1 MYLQVM
7 ILHGGAVVEGGAVVV
22 SGAVVTEVHSSGPV
36 APLMIVVYPEGQL
49 LQEVWP
55 VFG

>member
-7 ILHGGAVVEGGAVVV
+7 ILHGGAVVVG
-22 SGAVVTEVHSSGPV
+22 GAVVTEVHSSDPV

-55 VFG
+55 VSD